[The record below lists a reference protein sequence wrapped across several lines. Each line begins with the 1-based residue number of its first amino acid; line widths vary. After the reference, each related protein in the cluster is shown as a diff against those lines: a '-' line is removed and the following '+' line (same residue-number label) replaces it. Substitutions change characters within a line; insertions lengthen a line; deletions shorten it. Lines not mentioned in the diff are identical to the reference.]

1 MPEGPNG
8 YTGQIKSPKPMPEGP
23 NVIHR
28 TNKIDLN
35 LFPRDQMATQDK

>member
-8 YTGQIKSPKPMPEGP
+8 YTGQIKSTLIYARGTKWL
-23 NVIHR
+23 HR

-35 LFPRDQMATQDK
+35 LCPRDQKATQDK